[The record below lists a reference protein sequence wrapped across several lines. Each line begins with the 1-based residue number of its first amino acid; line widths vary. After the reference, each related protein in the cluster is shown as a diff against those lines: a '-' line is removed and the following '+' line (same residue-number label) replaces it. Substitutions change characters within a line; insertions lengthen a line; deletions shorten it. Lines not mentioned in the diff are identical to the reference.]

1 MTEVL
6 SPAARTPAV
15 CWRWICALGRA
26 AWSIVKTAMTGP
38 DNTTW
43 APGRIMGF
51 GVFLVG
57 QCLVVRAAQAVL
69 AEGASVG
76 EWATFFQGVA
86 SFEAL
91 DSATAIG
98 LVLGMAPTDPGGR
111 WWAREASPPPPA
123 VFHQ

>member
-6 SPAARTPAV
+6 LSPSQTAAGR
-15 CWRWICALGRA
+15 WRWIGALGQGL
-26 AWSIVKTAMTGP
+26 WSIVKTAMTGP
-38 DNTTW
+38 DNASW

-69 AEGASVG
+69 TKGATVG

-91 DSATAIG
+91 DSATAVA
-98 LVLGMAPTDPGGR
+98 LVLGMAPTDPGGK
-111 WWAREASPPPPA
+111 WWGREASPPPPA
-123 VFHQ
+123 TFRQ

>member
-6 SPAARTPAV
+6 STPAHTAAGR
-15 CWRWICALGRA
+15 WRWIGVLGQG
-26 AWSIVKTAMTGP
+26 AWSVIRTAMTGP
-38 DNTTW
+38 DNVSW

-57 QCLVVRAAQAVL
+57 QCLVMRAAQAVL
-69 AEGASVG
+69 AKGATVG

-98 LVLGMAPTDPGGR
+98 MVLGMSPTDPGGK
-111 WWAREASPPPPA
+111 WWGREASPP
-123 VFHQ
+123 FHP